1 MDMFTTAYVH
11 TVEHNLRV
19 EKVNRRG
26 WLLTSMAES
35 QSAGAS
41 STIVSRLVSFLFHGK
56 LRHADTAV
64 SVGDASAS
72 VMSQIPGA
80 A

>member
-26 WLLTSMAES
+26 WLLTSMAENRE
-35 QSAGAS
+35 AGGS
-41 STIVSRLVSFLFHGK
+41 SPVMSRLVNFILHGK
-56 LRHADTAV
+56 LRRAV
-64 SVGDASAS
+64 SVGDASAT
-72 VMSQIPGA
+72 VVSQIPGA

>member
-11 TVEHNLRV
+11 TIEHNLRV

-26 WLLTSMAES
+26 WLLTSMTENREASES
-35 QSAGAS
+35 SP
-41 STIVSRLVSFLFHGK
+41 VMSRLVSFMFHSK
-56 LRHADTAV
+56 LRRAV
-64 SVGDASAS
+64 SVGDASATVVS
-72 VMSQIPGA
+72 HIPGA